1 MHSDHIQVSSRS
13 PERGST
19 PANNLSS
26 SLNFPERS
34 SPPYDAIFRT
44 VEERDQFPG
53 NVTGFRIYDTVSY
66 SFHILDFNLLNVY
79 LSEMQESSTIPSPD
93 NLVEAHLLLE
103 MAISNCRVQHI
114 QKTLADQLVHRNELQ
129 LQYSRLQ
136 VDKAMSKLTTAEL
149 HVGRVP
155 MIVRRSGYSPDSSKL
170 YTPST

>member
-1 MHSDHIQVSSRS
+1 MHSDRIQVSSRS

-26 SLNFPERS
+26 SLNFPECS
-34 SPPYDAIFRT
+34 SPPYNAIFRT

-53 NVTGFRIYDTVSY
+53 NVTGFRIYDMVSY

-79 LSEMQESSTIPSPD
+79 SSEMQESSTIPSPD

-114 QKTLADQLVHRNELQ
+114 QKTLADQLVHH
-129 LQYSRLQ
+129 
-136 VDKAMSKLTTAEL
+136 DEL
-149 HVGRVP
+149 HQQTSHHLARVGQNW
-155 MIVRRSGYSPDSSKL
+155 PDNQQFQKGPHL
-170 YTPST
+170 ARTGQWLPRTPDY

>member
-1 MHSDHIQVSSRS
+1 M
-13 PERGST
+13 
-19 PANNLSS
+19 
-26 SLNFPERS
+26 
-34 SPPYDAIFRT
+34 
-44 VEERDQFPG
+44 
-53 NVTGFRIYDTVSY
+53 VSY

-149 HVGRVP
+149 HVGRVC